1 MRISDWSS
9 DVCSSD
15 LRRAGAG
22 VPVTVGSL
30 TASAPRAELG
40 LEGRDLLDA
49 EAANTAAT
57 SDAQPLHQLAGPDLA
72 QAGHRLPQDDHLHPA
87 NHLIGL
93 ALSEHVHVRGPG
105 ICPPILS
112 RSVVPPGRGALSHV
126 ALKR

>member
-49 EAANTAAT
+49 EAANTAAL

-72 QAGHRLPQDDHLHPA
+72 PAGPRLGSGQRRLGKERARCVWISGGHVSLQHKVTA
-87 NHLIGL
+87 IQK
-93 ALSEHVHVRGPG
+93 SERT
-105 ICPPILS
+105 
-112 RSVVPPGRGALSHV
+112 
-126 ALKR
+126 